1 MNFVLFRGV
10 QQVPIYLKER
20 RVLRDDIRN
29 APVFFTDLIKT
40 IETNSEIQEYIA
52 RFFIKEYIEKYL
64 LLYNKFQS
72 GTCTL

>member
-40 IETNSEIQEYIA
+40 VETNSEIQEYIA
-52 RFFIKEYIEKYL
+52 RFFIKD
-64 LLYNKFQS
+64 
-72 GTCTL
+72 